1 MKKISEDVI
10 IQKQMPVLDLPK
22 VGYDNT
28 IWSNEKRMLTIG
40 DKKIEVSPD
49 SVKKI
54 PTFAQ
59 YLVMANA
66 IKKLL
71 DEDMEST
78 IRGMYQATLSNVGD
92 EKNKQ
97 KFWNNQDNSDDAIK
111 AVELLTGIPR
121 EEFSV
126 TSKPKGM
133 ISGPIKL
140 RVGGDIIDCNL
151 GSRSTSQLIPTNIGD
166 VQIDDVKADFV
177 MVVEKDTVLNNI
189 RKSGFIQKYNAI
201 LMTGSGEPDRATRIM
216 VKMLNE
222 SWKKPVVVFADADP
236 WGLGIALRYK
246 IGSESLSYDSDRLV
260 TPDAQVLGMM
270 FSDIYEYNIPEV
282 ARLTATDEDI
292 NRAND
297 MKKKPWLQN
306 KQWQK
311 ELNLFLNKKEKCE
324 LDAFFKHGFKYLAE
338 TYLPQKL
345 RQVGI
350 IQYIYVCMYL
360 CTCILVYP
368 RLILF
373 VFELLLISERI
384 FLSFIFLLKLR
395 IIKS

>member
-1 MKKISEDVI
+1 MRDVS
-10 IQKQMPVLDLPK
+10 KDLMAEKTMPILDVPR

-28 IWSNEKRMLTIG
+28 IWSDEKRMLTIG
-40 DKKIEVSPD
+40 NKTVQVSPD
-49 SVKKI
+49 NTKKI

-59 YLVMANA
+59 YVVMANA
-66 IKKLL
+66 VRRLL
-71 DEDMEST
+71 DEEMEST
-78 IRGMYQATLSNVGD
+78 IRGMYYATLSTVGD
-92 EKNKQ
+92 EKNKL
-97 KFWNNQDNSDDAIK
+97 KFWNSQENSDDAIK

-133 ISGPIKL
+133 ISGPIML
-140 RVGGDIIDCNL
+140 RVGGDLIDCNL
-151 GSRSTSQLIPTNIGD
+151 GSRATSQLIPTNIRD
-166 VQIDDVKADFV
+166 LEIVTVKADFV

-201 LMTGSGEPDRATRIM
+201 LMTGSGEPDRATRMM

-222 SWKKPVVVFADADP
+222 EWKKPVVIFADADP

-260 TPDAQVLGMM
+260 TPDAQVLGML

-282 ARLTATDEDI
+282 ARLTASDEDV

-297 MKKKPWLQN
+297 MKKKPWLQD

-311 ELNLFLNKKEKCE
+311 ELNLFLQRKEKCE

-345 RQVGI
+345 REAG
-350 IQYIYVCMYL
+350 
-360 CTCILVYP
+360 
-368 RLILF
+368 LI
-373 VFELLLISERI
+373 
-384 FLSFIFLLKLR
+384 
-395 IIKS
+395 

>member
-1 MKKISEDVI
+1 VTIIKRIMGKISDDVI
-10 IQKQMPVLDLPK
+10 KQNQMPILDLPK
-22 VGYDNT
+22 IGYDNT
-28 IWSNEKRMLTIG
+28 IWSDEKRMLTTG

-66 IKKLL
+66 VKKLL

-78 IRGMYQATLSNVGD
+78 IRGMYYATLSNVGD
-92 EKNKQ
+92 DKNKQ
-97 KFWNNQDNSDDAIK
+97 KFWTGQEDSDNAIK

-151 GSRSTSQLIPTNIGD
+151 GSRATSQLIPTNMGD

-177 MVVEKDTVLNNI
+177 MVVDKDTVLNNI
-189 RKSGFIQKYNAI
+189 RKSGFIQKYNSI
-201 LMTGSGEPDRATRIM
+201 LLTGSGEPDRATRMM
-216 VKMLNE
+216 VKILNE
-222 SWKKPVVVFADADP
+222 QWKKPVVVFADADP

-246 IGSESLSYDSDRLV
+246 IGSESLSYDSERLV
-260 TPDAQVLGMM
+260 TPNAQVLGMM
-270 FSDIYEYNIPEV
+270 FSDIYQYNIPEV
-282 ARLTATDEDI
+282 ARLTASDEDI

-297 MKKKPWLQN
+297 MKKKPWMQN

-324 LDAFFKHGFKYLAE
+324 LDAFFKHGFKYLSE

-345 RQVGI
+345 RMVG
-350 IQYIYVCMYL
+350 
-360 CTCILVYP
+360 
-368 RLILF
+368 LI
-373 VFELLLISERI
+373 
-384 FLSFIFLLKLR
+384 
-395 IIKS
+395 

>member
-1 MKKISEDVI
+1 MTAADKRHQEVIKKIKLIMSDVNDDLMV
-10 IQKQMPVLDLPK
+10 QKTMPVLDVPK

-28 IWSNEKRMLTIG
+28 IWSDEKRMLTIG
-40 DKKIEVSPD
+40 NKMIQVSPD
-49 SVKKI
+49 STKKI

-66 IKKLL
+66 IRRLL
-71 DEDMEST
+71 DEEMEST
-78 IRGMYQATLSNVGD
+78 IRGMYYATLSTVGD

-97 KFWNNQDNSDDAIK
+97 KFWNSQENSDDAIK
-111 AVELLTGIPR
+111 ALELLTGVPR

-133 ISGPIKL
+133 ISGPITL

-151 GSRSTSQLIPTNIGD
+151 GSRATSQLIPTNIRD
-166 VQIDDVKADFV
+166 VEIVNVKANFV

-201 LMTGSGEPDRATRIM
+201 LMTGSGEPDRATRMM
-216 VKMLNE
+216 VRTLNE
-222 SWKKPVVVFADADP
+222 EWKKPVVIFADADP

-260 TPDAQVLGMM
+260 TPNAKVLGMM
-270 FSDIYEYNIPEV
+270 FSDIYDYNIPEV
-282 ARLTATDEDI
+282 ARLTASDEDI

-297 MKKKPWLQN
+297 MKKKPWLQD
-306 KQWQK
+306 KQWQR
-311 ELNLFLNKKEKCE
+311 ELNLFLKRKEKCE

-338 TYLPQKL
+338 TYMPQKL
-345 RQVGI
+345 REVG
-350 IQYIYVCMYL
+350 
-360 CTCILVYP
+360 
-368 RLILF
+368 LI
-373 VFELLLISERI
+373 
-384 FLSFIFLLKLR
+384 
-395 IIKS
+395 

>member
-1 MKKISEDVI
+1 LTAADKRHQEVIKKIKLIMRDVNDDLMV
-10 IQKQMPVLDLPK
+10 QKTMPVLDVPK

-28 IWSNEKRMLTIG
+28 IWSDEKRMLTIG
-40 DKKIEVSPD
+40 NKMIQVSPD
-49 SVKKI
+49 STKKI

-66 IKKLL
+66 IRKLL
-71 DEDMEST
+71 DEEMEST
-78 IRGMYQATLSNVGD
+78 IRGMYYATLSTVGD

-97 KFWNNQDNSDDAIK
+97 KFWNSQENSDDAIK
-111 AVELLTGIPR
+111 ALELLTGVPR

-133 ISGPIKL
+133 ISGPITL

-151 GSRSTSQLIPTNIGD
+151 GSRATSQLIPTNIRD
-166 VQIDDVKADFV
+166 VEIVDVKANFV

-201 LMTGSGEPDRATRIM
+201 LMTGSGEPDRATRMM
-216 VKMLNE
+216 VRTLNE
-222 SWKKPVVVFADADP
+222 EWKKPVVIFADADP

-260 TPDAQVLGMM
+260 TPNAKVLGMM
-270 FSDIYEYNIPEV
+270 FSDIYDYNIPEV
-282 ARLTATDEDI
+282 ARLTASDEDM

-297 MKKKPWLQN
+297 MKKKPWLQDR
-306 KQWQK
+306 QWQR
-311 ELNLFLNKKEKCE
+311 ELNLFLKRKEKCE

-338 TYLPQKL
+338 TYMPQKL
-345 RQVGI
+345 REVG
-350 IQYIYVCMYL
+350 
-360 CTCILVYP
+360 
-368 RLILF
+368 LI
-373 VFELLLISERI
+373 
-384 FLSFIFLLKLR
+384 
-395 IIKS
+395 

>member
-1 MKKISEDVI
+1 LSSEKKSEAIITIKKIMKKISEDVI
-10 IQKQMPVLDLPK
+10 IQKQMPILDMPK
-22 VGYDNT
+22 IGYDNT
-28 IWSNEKRMLTIG
+28 IWSDEKRMLTIG

-71 DEDMEST
+71 DEEMEST
-78 IRGMYQATLSNVGD
+78 IRGMYYATLSNVGD

-151 GSRSTSQLIPTNIGD
+151 GSRSTSQLIPTNISD

-201 LMTGSGEPDRATRIM
+201 LMTGSGEPDRATRMM

-222 SWKKPVVVFADADP
+222 RWKKPVVIFADADP

-282 ARLTATDEDI
+282 ARLTANDEDI

-297 MKKKPWLQN
+297 MKKKPWLKN
-306 KQWQK
+306 KKWQK

-338 TYLPQKL
+338 TYLPEKL
-345 RQVGI
+345 RQVG
-350 IQYIYVCMYL
+350 
-360 CTCILVYP
+360 
-368 RLILF
+368 LI
-373 VFELLLISERI
+373 
-384 FLSFIFLLKLR
+384 
-395 IIKS
+395 

>member
-1 MKKISEDVI
+1 LTAADKRHQEVIKKIKLIMRDVSDDLM
-10 IQKQMPVLDLPK
+10 QKMMPILDVPK

-28 IWSNEKRMLTIG
+28 IWSDEKRMLTIG
-40 DKKIEVSPD
+40 NKMIQVSPD
-49 SVKKI
+49 STKKI

-66 IKKLL
+66 IRRLL
-71 DEDMEST
+71 DEEMEST
-78 IRGMYQATLSNVGD
+78 IRGMYYATLSTVGE

-97 KFWNNQDNSDDAIK
+97 KFWNTQENSDDAIK
-111 AVELLTGIPR
+111 ALELLTGVPR

-133 ISGPIKL
+133 ISGPITL

-151 GSRSTSQLIPTNIGD
+151 GSRATSQLIPTNIRD
-166 VQIDDVKADFV
+166 LEIVNVKANFV

-201 LMTGSGEPDRATRIM
+201 LMTGSGEPDRATRMM
-216 VKMLNE
+216 VRTLNE
-222 SWKKPVVVFADADP
+222 EWKKPIVIFADADP

-260 TPDAQVLGMM
+260 TPNAKVLGMM

-282 ARLTATDEDI
+282 ARLTASEEDI

-306 KQWQK
+306 KQWQR
-311 ELNLFLNKKEKCE
+311 ELNLFLKRREKCE

-338 TYLPQKL
+338 TYMPQKL
-345 RQVGI
+345 REVG
-350 IQYIYVCMYL
+350 
-360 CTCILVYP
+360 
-368 RLILF
+368 LI
-373 VFELLLISERI
+373 
-384 FLSFIFLLKLR
+384 
-395 IIKS
+395 

>member
-1 MKKISEDVI
+1 LTAADKRHQEVIKKIKLIMRDVNDDLMV
-10 IQKQMPVLDLPK
+10 QKTMPVLDVPK

-28 IWSNEKRMLTIG
+28 IWSDEKRMLTIG
-40 DKKIEVSPD
+40 NKMIQVSPD
-49 SVKKI
+49 STKKI

-66 IKKLL
+66 IRRLL
-71 DEDMEST
+71 DEEMEST
-78 IRGMYQATLSNVGD
+78 IRGMYYATLSTVGD

-97 KFWNNQDNSDDAIK
+97 KFWNSQENSDDAIK
-111 AVELLTGIPR
+111 ALELLTGVPR

-133 ISGPIKL
+133 ISGPITL

-151 GSRSTSQLIPTNIGD
+151 GSRATSQLIPTNIRD
-166 VQIDDVKADFV
+166 VEIVDVKANFV

-201 LMTGSGEPDRATRIM
+201 LMTGSGEPDRATRMM
-216 VKMLNE
+216 VRTLNE
-222 SWKKPVVVFADADP
+222 EWKKPVVIFADADP

-260 TPDAQVLGMM
+260 TPNAKVLGMM
-270 FSDIYEYNIPEV
+270 FSDIYDYKIPEV
-282 ARLTATDEDI
+282 ARLTASDEDM

-297 MKKKPWLQN
+297 MKKKPWLQDR
-306 KQWQK
+306 QWQR
-311 ELNLFLNKKEKCE
+311 ELNLFLKRKEKCE

-338 TYLPQKL
+338 TYMPQKL
-345 RQVGI
+345 REVG
-350 IQYIYVCMYL
+350 
-360 CTCILVYP
+360 
-368 RLILF
+368 LI
-373 VFELLLISERI
+373 
-384 FLSFIFLLKLR
+384 
-395 IIKS
+395 

>member
-1 MKKISEDVI
+1 MTAKDKRHQEVTKKIKLIMRDVSDDLM
-10 IQKQMPVLDLPK
+10 QKTMPILDVPK

-28 IWSNEKRMLTIG
+28 IWSDEKRMLTIG
-40 DKKIEVSPD
+40 NKMIQVSPD
-49 SVKKI
+49 STKKI

-66 IKKLL
+66 IRRLL
-71 DEDMEST
+71 DEEMEST
-78 IRGMYQATLSNVGD
+78 IRGMYYATLSTVGD

-97 KFWNNQDNSDDAIK
+97 KFWNTQENSDDAIK
-111 AVELLTGIPR
+111 ALELLTGVPR

-133 ISGPIKL
+133 ISGPITL

-151 GSRSTSQLIPTNIGD
+151 GSRATSQLIPTNISD
-166 VQIDDVKADFV
+166 VEIVNVKANFV

-201 LMTGSGEPDRATRIM
+201 LMTGSGEPDRATRMM
-216 VKMLNE
+216 VRTLNE
-222 SWKKPVVVFADADP
+222 EWKKPVVIFADADP

-260 TPDAQVLGMM
+260 TPNAKVLGMM

-282 ARLTATDEDI
+282 ARLTASNEDI

-297 MKKKPWLQN
+297 MKKKPWLQE
-306 KQWQK
+306 KQWQR
-311 ELNLFLNKKEKCE
+311 ELNLFLKYKEKCE
-324 LDAFFKHGFKYLAE
+324 LDAFFKHGFRYLAE
-338 TYLPQKL
+338 TYMPQKL
-345 RQVGI
+345 REVG
-350 IQYIYVCMYL
+350 
-360 CTCILVYP
+360 
-368 RLILF
+368 LI
-373 VFELLLISERI
+373 
-384 FLSFIFLLKLR
+384 
-395 IIKS
+395 